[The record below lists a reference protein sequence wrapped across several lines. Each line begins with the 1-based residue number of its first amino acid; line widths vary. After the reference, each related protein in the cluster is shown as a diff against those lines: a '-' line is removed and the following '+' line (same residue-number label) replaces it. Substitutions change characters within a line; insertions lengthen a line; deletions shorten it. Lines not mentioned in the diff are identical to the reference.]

1 MLVGTYNPKPD
12 AKSRVVFPSK
22 FRSELGASV
31 VVTIGM
37 EHSIAV
43 YSRAEWDVYL
53 ERVKQLS
60 TFKKDARDFRRFILS
75 KTYELEFDAAGRI
88 IIPQD
93 LKSYAG
99 IATQITLI
107 GVENHVEV
115 WDTEKWTEHE
125 NEIMSDLESMAEAL
139 EGNNN

>member
-1 MLVGTYNPKPD
+1 MLVGTYTPKPD

-22 FRSELGASV
+22 FRAELGASV

-43 YSRAEWDVYL
+43 YSREEWEVYL

-75 KTYELEFDAAGRI
+75 KTYELDFDAAGRI

-93 LKSYAG
+93 LKTYAG
-99 IATQITLI
+99 IDSQITLI

-115 WDTEKWTEHE
+115 WNSEKWAEHE
-125 NEIMSDLESMAEAL
+125 TEIMAGLESMAEAL
-139 EGNNN
+139 ENKN